1 MRKGDIMRKINSTE
15 EIYMKL
21 LRLQIEKL
29 YGHYNYNN
37 IVFNSDVT
45 FIYGLNGCGKTT
57 ILNITEAI
65 ITGQI
70 YKLFIY
76 DFRKIILEY
85 APKNNINSVQ
95 EIVIVQED
103 AKILI
108 TFRGK
113 SYKIERIDIIKESR
127 LKDRDFE
134 KMRYYFSTYEF
145 LSEIKKIFNYVYLP
159 LNRSSMIYDF
169 ENDDDVYYYPRNR
182 NFFVDDT
189 FDEYFNK
196 DLAMVQ
202 IEKLIENS
210 CKKINSEISDISDKF
225 RNNILKSSLDVN
237 ERYTDPHDLFN
248 EIISQKANNINS
260 ISQTKTAYIKILK
273 DLSLINKNEEIHFA
287 EFFDS
292 ICNDISENK
301 DKIPVTTVLKMNE
314 VLKIK
319 KIVSLAEETEKQKAY
334 IRKPIEKFIETM
346 NDFINTGEDGKE
358 IKISSIGH
366 VYFTTKYSENPISIQ
381 YLSSGE
387 KQLITFFANLIF
399 KVKSSTSGIFV
410 VDEPELSLHLFWQ
423 KIFVEKTLEINKNIQ
438 LIFATHAP
446 EIIGKNRDKTV
457 KLEKKYVD

>member
-1 MRKGDIMRKINSTE
+1 MRKGGIMEKINSTE

-95 EIVIVQED
+95 EIVIVQEN

-108 TFRGK
+108 TFRGQ

-134 KMRYYFSTYEF
+134 KMRYYFSRYEF

-159 LNRSSMIYDF
+159 LNRSSVVYDF
-169 ENDDDVYYYPRNR
+169 ENDDDIYYYHRNK

-189 FDEYFNK
+189 FDEYNK

-202 IEKLIENS
+202 IEKLIEDS

-237 ERYTDPHDLFN
+237 EQYTDSHNLFN
-248 EIISQKANNINS
+248 EIISQKANINS
-260 ISQTKTAYIKILK
+260 IRQTKTAYIKILK
-273 DLSLINKNEEIHFA
+273 DLSLINKDEEIHFA

-292 ICNDISENK
+292 ICDDICKYK
-301 DKIPVTTVLKMNE
+301 DQISVTTVLKMNE

-346 NDFINTGEDGKE
+346 NDFINTGEDEKE
-358 IKISSIGH
+358 IKISPIGH

-423 KIFVEKTLEINKNIQ
+423 KIFVEKTLKINKNIQ

-446 EIIGKNRDKTV
+446 EIIGQNRNKTV

>member
-1 MRKGDIMRKINSTE
+1 M
-15 EIYMKL
+15 
-21 LRLQIEKL
+21 
-29 YGHYNYNN
+29 
-37 IVFNSDVT
+37 
-45 FIYGLNGCGKTT
+45 
-57 ILNITEAI
+57 
-65 ITGQI
+65 
-70 YKLFIY
+70 
-76 DFRKIILEY
+76 EY

-95 EIVIVQED
+95 EIVIVQEN

-108 TFRGK
+108 TFRGQ

-134 KMRYYFSTYEF
+134 KMRYYFSRYEI

-159 LNRSSMIYDF
+159 LNRSSMVYDF

-202 IEKLIENS
+202 IEKLIEN
-210 CKKINSEISDISDKF
+210 
-225 RNNILKSSLDVN
+225 VN